1 MNSAVVEVGGAR
13 LAGKRSVALLAQ
25 FGLLFVFGL
34 LIILFTWKSDT
45 FFTADTFRT
54 IINIEI
60 APMLIFAMGLTVVLV
75 MGDFDLSF
83 AATAGVAA
91 YTISAMVVTQ
101 GQSWVIG
108 VLLAILTGLLVGSVN
123 GYLVAYHKTSS
134 FVITLA
140 MSTLLYGF
148 EQIWSDQ
155 KVIQG
160 VEDQA
165 FLNLNSL
172 TGLWNIRVGVFIAIA
187 VVVLVW
193 ILLEKTE
200 LGRYMYA
207 VGGNPEAARL
217 AGIDVR
223 RLRLIGFIAVGLAS
237 VVVGILGVAQ
247 SGTSIPR
254 QFDGLLLPAYAS
266 VFLGASVFKPGKF
279 NVAGTVVGC
288 LFLRTIKVG
297 LLSWGLDT
305 AWINITQGT
314 ILIFAV
320 LLGKLVDQKS

>member
-13 LAGKRSVALLAQ
+13 LAGRRSVALLAQ

-83 AATAGVAA
+83 ASTAGVAA

-101 GQSWVIG
+101 GQSWIIG
-108 VLLAILTGLLVGSVN
+108 VLLAIMTGLLVGSVN
-123 GYLVAYHKTSS
+123 GYLVAYRKTSS

-172 TGLWNIRVGVFIAIA
+172 SGLWSIRVGVFIALA
-187 VVVLVW
+187 VVVLTW
-193 ILLEKTE
+193 IMLEKTE

-223 RLRLIGFIAVGLAS
+223 RLRLIGFIAVGLSS
-237 VVVGILGVAQ
+237 VVVGILGVA
-247 SGTSIPR
+247 R
-254 QFDGLLLPAYAS
+254 LYA
-266 VFLGASVFKPGKF
+266 
-279 NVAGTVVGC
+279 
-288 LFLRTIKVG
+288 
-297 LLSWGLDT
+297 
-305 AWINITQGT
+305 
-314 ILIFAV
+314 
-320 LLGKLVDQKS
+320 

>member
-45 FFTADTFRT
+45 FLTADTFRT

-123 GYLVAYHKTSS
+123 GYLVAYRKTSS

-172 TGLWNIRVGVFIAIA
+172 SGLWSIRVGVFIALA
-187 VVVLVW
+187 VVVLTW
-193 ILLEKTE
+193 IMLEKTE

-223 RLRLIGFIAVGLAS
+223 RLRLIGFIAVGLSS

-314 ILIFAV
+314 ILVFAV

>member
-1 MNSAVVEVGGAR
+1 M
-13 LAGKRSVALLAQ
+13 
-25 FGLLFVFGL
+25 
-34 LIILFTWKSDT
+34 
-45 FFTADTFRT
+45 
-54 IINIEI
+54 
-60 APMLIFAMGLTVVLV
+60 
-75 MGDFDLSF
+75 
-83 AATAGVAA
+83 
-91 YTISAMVVTQ
+91 
-101 GQSWVIG
+101 
-108 VLLAILTGLLVGSVN
+108 
-123 GYLVAYHKTSS
+123 
-134 FVITLA
+134 
-140 MSTLLYGF
+140 
-148 EQIWSDQ
+148 
-155 KVIQG
+155 
-160 VEDQA
+160 
-165 FLNLNSL
+165 
-172 TGLWNIRVGVFIAIA
+172 
-187 VVVLVW
+187 
-193 ILLEKTE
+193 LEKTE

-223 RLRLIGFIAVGLAS
+223 RLRLIGFIAVGLSS

-314 ILIFAV
+314 ILVFAV

>member
-1 MNSAVVEVGGAR
+1 MMNSAVVEVGGAR

-45 FFTADTFRT
+45 FLTADTFRT

-108 VLLAILTGLLVGSVN
+108 VLLAILTGLIVGSVN
-123 GYLVAYHKTSS
+123 GYLVAYRKTSS

-187 VVVLVW
+187 VAVLAW

-200 LGRYMYA
+200 
-207 VGGNPEAARL
+207 
-217 AGIDVR
+217 
-223 RLRLIGFIAVGLAS
+223 
-237 VVVGILGVAQ
+237 